1 LKTRKL
7 RLGVGNRQACAIA
20 EPLRV
25 LIVAENASDSFG
37 GEAALPL
44 RYFTLLRDR
53 GIPAWLI
60 THARVRDE
68 LSRSVPH
75 DLDRIH
81 FIEDSAL
88 HRWLWKLGTYLE
100 PRLEYVSTGF
110 LSRLVTQVEQRRVA
124 RKLVKE
130 HGIDVVHQPT
140 PVSAREPSLLTD
152 LDVPVVIGPM
162 KGDTDYP
169 PAFRNEESLLTR
181 MAIGLGRAS
190 AGWLNRIFPG
200 KRQAS
205 ILLVANEHSRSA
217 LLDGTSA
224 KVFDLAE
231 NGVDMNVWR
240 PSRGAPADASLCRF
254 VFVGRLV
261 RSKGV
266 DLLLRAFEQVAAG
279 GSPISCLIIGEGP
292 LREDLRMRAETAG
305 ILGSA
310 QDEPGKVTFAG
321 WQSQARVAELLVGQD
336 CLVLPTLL
344 ESGGAV
350 LLEAMAVGLPVIATK
365 WGGPAEYVDDSC
377 GILVPPESRESLIA
391 GLADAMGRLAR
402 DARLR
407 HAMGEAGRRK
417 IERFYTWDTK
427 IDRILDFYR
436 QAVQPLTAG

>member
-1 LKTRKL
+1 M
-7 RLGVGNRQACAIA
+7 GNRQACEST

-44 RYFTLLRDR
+44 RYFQLLRDR

-68 LSRSVPH
+68 LARTVPQ

-81 FIEDSAL
+81 FVEDSRL

-110 LSRLVTQVEQRRVA
+110 LSRLVTQIEQRRVA
-124 RKLVKE
+124 RELVKR
-130 HGIDVVHQPT
+130 HGIQVVHQPT
-140 PVSAREPSLLTD
+140 PVSAREPSLLTN
-152 LDVPVVIGPM
+152 LDAPLVIGPM

-200 KRQAS
+200 KRRAS
-205 ILLVANEHSRSA
+205 ILLVANEQSRSA
-217 LLDGTSA
+217 LIDGTSA

-231 NGVDMNVWR
+231 NGVDTKIWR
-240 PSRGAPADASLCRF
+240 PIREVAAKSSLCRF
-254 VFVGRLV
+254 VYVGRLV

-266 DLLLRAFEQVAAG
+266 DLFLRAFEEVAAG
-279 GSPISCLIIGEGP
+279 GCPISGLIIGEGQ
-292 LREDLRMRAETAG
+292 LREELRSQAECAG

-310 QDEPGKVTFAG
+310 ADQRGKVYFAG
-321 WQSQARVAELLVGQD
+321 WKSQAEVAQLLTTQD

-377 GILVPPESRESLIA
+377 GILVPPDSRESLIA
-391 GLADAMGRLAR
+391 GLADAMERLAR
-402 DARLR
+402 DPALR
-407 HAMGEAGRRK
+407 HRMGEAGRRK
-417 IERFYTWDTK
+417 IERFYNWETK

-436 QAVQPLTAG
+436 QAVEPA

>member
-1 LKTRKL
+1 
-7 RLGVGNRQACAIA
+7 VGNRQACSTG

-25 LIVAENASDSFG
+25 LIVTENASDSFG

-44 RYFTLLRDR
+44 RYFKLLRDR

-68 LSRSVPH
+68 LARIVPQ

-81 FIEDSAL
+81 FIEDSRL
-88 HRWLWKLGTYLE
+88 HRWLWRLGTHLE

-110 LSRLVTQVEQRRVA
+110 LSRLVTQLAQRRVA
-124 RKLVKE
+124 RQMVRQ
-130 HGIDVVHQPT
+130 HGIQVVHQPT

-152 LDVPVVIGPM
+152 LDAPLVIGPM

-181 MAIGLGRAS
+181 MAIGVGRAS
-190 AGWLNRIFPG
+190 AGWLNWIFPG

-205 ILLVANEHSRSA
+205 ILLVANKQSRSA
-217 LLDGTSA
+217 LIDGTSA
-224 KVFDLAE
+224 KIFDLAE
-231 NGVDMNVWR
+231 NGVDMKVWR
-240 PSRGAPADASLCRF
+240 ATRGKAADSSTCRF
-254 VFVGRLV
+254 VYVGRLV

-266 DLLLRAFEQVAAG
+266 DLFLRAFAEVVDSG
-279 GSPISCLIIGEGP
+279 CEISGLIVGEGP
-292 LREDLRMRAETAG
+292 LRAQLQAQAEAAG

-310 QDEPGKVTFAG
+310 GNQHGKVHFAG
-321 WQSQARVAELLVGQD
+321 WQSQAEVADLLVDQD

-350 LLEAMAVGLPVIATK
+350 LLEAMAVGLPVIATQ
-365 WGGPAEYVDDSC
+365 WGGPAEYVDETC
-377 GILVPPESRESLIA
+377 GILVPPDSRDSLVE
-391 GLADAMGRLAR
+391 GLTTAMERLAR
-402 DARLR
+402 DPQLR
-407 HAMGEAGRRK
+407 RKMGEAGRRK

-436 QAVQPLTAG
+436 EAVGPTKAA

>member
-1 LKTRKL
+1 M
-7 RLGVGNRQACAIA
+7 GNRQAYQKA

-25 LIVAENASDSFG
+25 LIVAENASDAFG

-60 THARVRDE
+60 THARVREE
-68 LSRSVPH
+68 LARTIPG

-81 FIEDSAL
+81 FIEDSWL
-88 HRWLWKLGTYLE
+88 HRWLWTIGRNLE

-110 LSRLVTQVEQRRVA
+110 LSRLVTQRAQRRIA
-124 RKLVKE
+124 RELVKQ
-130 HGIDVVHQPT
+130 HDIHVVHQPT

-152 LDVPVVIGPM
+152 LDAPVVIGPM
-162 KGDTDYP
+162 KADTDYP

-205 ILLVANEHSRSA
+205 ILLVANRESRTA
-217 LLDGTSA
+217 LNGTNA
-224 KVFDLAE
+224 KVFDLPE
-231 NGVDMNVWR
+231 NGVDTKIWR
-240 PSRGAPADASLCRF
+240 PSRSESEHTAVCRF
-254 VFVGRLV
+254 VYVGRLI
-261 RSKGV
+261 RSKGIG
-266 DLLLRAFEQVAAG
+266 LFLSAFAEVAAKG
-279 GSPISCLIIGEGP
+279 YQISGEIVGDGP
-292 LREDLRMRAETAG
+292 LYAKLREQAAAAG
-305 ILGSA
+305 ILGN
-310 QDEPGKVTFAG
+310 EPNEPDKVHFAG
-321 WQSQARVAELLVGQD
+321 WQSAEDVANLLVTQD

-365 WGGPAEYVDDSC
+365 WGGPAEYVDETC
-377 GILVPPESRESLIA
+377 GILVAPESRESLVA
-391 GLADAMGRLAR
+391 GLADAMERLASNP
-402 DARLR
+402 DLR
-407 HAMGEAGRRK
+407 RRMGKAGRRK

-436 QAVQPLTAG
+436 EAVQTSDAA